1 MERITTA
8 IICLV
13 LLCVAIPVQT
23 RADEWNKKTIVTF
36 DHAVEIPGGVLL
48 PAGRY
53 VFKLLDA
60 GANPTI
66 VQIFNAD
73 ETHLYTTVEAIK
85 KYRLE
90 PTDKTVMSFAAR
102 SVGSPQAI
110 KAWFYPGANWGL
122 EFVYPKDRVVKVA
135 KIPDHQEPVAAQSKM
150 ASRGHKP
157 ARPKSKP
164 RTMAAKNNPP
174 QVIQP
179 TGENITKTEITVWG
193 PPKPAPL
200 PQSNNSANQAGS
212 PDLSRPEVAQPAPVP
227 SPNSSPRRYVL
238 GLGVLG
244 ALLLIG
250 FASWL
255 SRVRSVRSVQASQ
268 VAPGSLKRPELV
280 KGRGS
285 KAA

>member
-13 LLCVAIPVQT
+13 LLCVAISVQT

-36 DHAVEIPGGVLL
+36 DHAVEIPGGVVL

-122 EFVYPKDRVVKVA
+122 EFVYPKNRVVKVA
-135 KIPDHQEPVAAQSKM
+135 KIPDHQAPVAAQSKM
-150 ASRGHKP
+150 ASTGHKP
-157 ARPKSKP
+157 ARPKPKP

-179 TGENITKTEITVWG
+179 MGKNITKTEITVWG
-193 PPKPAPL
+193 PPKPGTVVA
-200 PQSNNSANQAGS
+200 SDNSANPATAVDF
-212 PDLSRPEVAQPAPVP
+212 PRPEGAQPVPVP

-238 GLGVLG
+238 GFGVLG

-250 FASWL
+250 FVSWL
-255 SRVRSVRSVQASQ
+255 SRARSVRSAQTSAG
-268 VAPGSLKRPELV
+268 PPKRPELV
-280 KGRGS
+280 KERGS